1 MSDLKKNFDED
12 MPTSIELNYRR
23 YLLKVCMVVA
33 LSVLIV
39 FGVRNFMDGRYFIG
53 LILSSMDFLF
63 AANKHVVLDEL
74 NFRFYLSFLL
84 VIIASFFFERIKR
97 KYQMELIDNQ
107 RTLKESEQK
116 YRVAYEQLNREMKER
131 QRVEDA
137 LSESEERF
145 REMAELM
152 PQTLFETDV
161 TGKLTF
167 VNRNAFDNFGYSQ
180 VDFNRGVNSLEMLI
194 PGDRERAAENIM
206 QITDILSKKER
217 N

>member
-1 MSDLKKNFDED
+1 M
-12 MPTSIELNYRR
+12 
-23 YLLKVCMVVA
+23 
-33 LSVLIV
+33 
-39 FGVRNFMDGRYFIG
+39 
-53 LILSSMDFLF
+53 ILLF
-63 AANKHVVLDEL
+63 AL
-74 NFRFYLSFLL
+74 LS
-84 VIIASFFFERIKR
+84 
-97 KYQMELIDNQ
+97 MELIDNQ